1 MNKVLLSGE
10 TIFSAE
16 GATTPETLRQKDRS
30 KHNTL
35 ERDLFPPKEQNSQAK
50 IQMGVRIKVLCMK
63 NILKLII

>member
-16 GATTPETLRQKDRS
+16 GATTPETLRQTDRL

-35 ERDLFPPKEQNSQAK
+35 ERDLFRRRSKTLRQKYRWGKIKWYAK
-50 IQMGVRIKVLCMK
+50 
-63 NILKLII
+63 KLH